1 MWRQTCTTRGVSR
14 RYCGQVARRPSMGL
28 KLSLVIGCLA
38 LALAAP
44 AARAENVSSPDRST
58 MTTASPVTT
67 PEPSSLLLLGAG
79 FAGLGILGLFAKSRF
94 RMDASASD

>member
-1 MWRQTCTTRGVSR
+1 
-14 RYCGQVARRPSMGL
+14 MGL

-44 AARAENVSSPDRST
+44 AARAENVSSPDRAT

-67 PEPSSLLLLGAG
+67 PEPSSLFLLGAG

-94 RMDASASD
+94 RRVRAVLAARAIIGASASD

>member
-1 MWRQTCTTRGVSR
+1 
-14 RYCGQVARRPSMGL
+14 MGL
-28 KLSLVIGCLA
+28 KLSLVIGWLA

-79 FAGLGILGLFAKSRF
+79 FAGLGVLGLFAKSRF
-94 RMDASASD
+94 RRVRAVLAARAIIGASASD

>member
-1 MWRQTCTTRGVSR
+1 
-14 RYCGQVARRPSMGL
+14 MGL
-28 KLSLVIGCLA
+28 KLSLVIGCFA

-44 AARAENVSSPDRST
+44 AARAENVSSPDPST
-58 MTTASPVTT
+58 MTTAS

-94 RMDASASD
+94 RRVRAVLSARAIMGASASD